1 MFAKPG
7 SYGDQTINQQN
18 RTLDPVFV
26 VEPSMIEISPVT
38 ASYPIK
44 KTTKVIRDKKKQQ
57 ADKKNLPQHKDD
69 ENDDSSNEPI
79 EQHIDEII

>member
-1 MFAKPG
+1 VFAKLG

-44 KTTKVIRDKKKQQ
+44 KTTKVIRDKK
-57 ADKKNLPQHKDD
+57 NLPQHKDD